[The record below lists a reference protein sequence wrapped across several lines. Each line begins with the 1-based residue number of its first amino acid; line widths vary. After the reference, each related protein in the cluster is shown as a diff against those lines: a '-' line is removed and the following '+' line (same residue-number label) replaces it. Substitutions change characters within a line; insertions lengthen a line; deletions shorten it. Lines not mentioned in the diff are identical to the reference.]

1 MQIRRWREAVVMQ
14 VGMSNELPAAASFT
28 QRNTT
33 QQPPRVGAWNYD
45 CHKNDSSRINS
56 SGDVSAVAAAC
67 GDASTAASVSLT
79 SVVLSA
85 HWLALI
91 DSLHAMHCYTM
102 HLYV

>member
-1 MQIRRWREAVVMQ
+1 MQ

-28 QRNTT
+28 QRT
-33 QQPPRVGAWNYD
+33 QHNSCLALEPGTNN